1 MKMSDIWLSERAVRE
16 ILGFKNSATF
26 KCARRDL
33 NLAPKFRVGVR
44 EYYAR
49 ADVEHVRDTCAGT
62 SLSGEQKK

>member
-16 ILGFKNSATF
+16 MLGFKNAATF
-26 KCARRDL
+26 KCARGDL
-33 NLAPKFRVGVR
+33 NLAPKFRVGAR

-62 SLSGEQKK
+62 ALTKQQ